1 MELYNGGKSLP
12 NSNRKENKLL
22 NEENMTKI
30 STKTETKTNNIYNN
44 ITSGLLN
51 ESLVIHG
58 YEKQ

>member
-1 MELYNGGKSLP
+1 MT

-22 NEENMTKI
+22 HEEKTEDNMTKI
-30 STKTETKTNNIYNN
+30 NTKTEIKINNIWNN

-51 ESLVIHG
+51 KSLVIHG